1 MRGIGRPMVGMA
13 HIGQEKNQV
22 DSSEPEEEEEE
33 EEYAWVSYFCS
44 LKGNEFFC
52 QVDDDYI
59 HDGFN
64 LMGLSSQIPYY
75 EFALDIILDVDYDD
89 ENLTEEQQEMIESEA
104 ENLYGL
110 IHARY
115 ILTSRGLAAML
126 EKYKAYQ
133 FGRCPRA
140 PVKLYCAKC
149 NDIYSPRSH
158 RAENVDG
165 AYFGT
170 SFAHLF
176 YLVYPELRPEP
187 VTEPYIPRVF
197 GFRLHSSW
205 WEKSMQYRQE
215 KDKVVMGPIASAPR

>member
-89 ENLTEEQQEMIESEA
+89 ENLTEEQQEMIESEVDVRSS
-104 ENLYGL
+104 
-110 IHARY
+110 IMSRCSV
-115 ILTSRGLAAML
+115 LTEM
-126 EKYKAYQ
+126 
-133 FGRCPRA
+133 
-140 PVKLYCAKC
+140 
-149 NDIYSPRSH
+149 I
-158 RAENVDG
+158 
-165 AYFGT
+165 
-170 SFAHLF
+170 
-176 YLVYPELRPEP
+176 
-187 VTEPYIPRVF
+187 
-197 GFRLHSSW
+197 
-205 WEKSMQYRQE
+205 
-215 KDKVVMGPIASAPR
+215 